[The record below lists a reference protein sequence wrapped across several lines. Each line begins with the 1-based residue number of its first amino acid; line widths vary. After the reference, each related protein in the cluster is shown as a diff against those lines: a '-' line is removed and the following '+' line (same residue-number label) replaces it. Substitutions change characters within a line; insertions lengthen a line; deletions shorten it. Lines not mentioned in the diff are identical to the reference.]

1 MRFGISKT
9 MGTSTPSTGY
19 SAGTKESLTMALA
32 RSSSKTIKDQMLLS
46 LVADAAPGVG
56 RVGIGGIEGGTNE
69 LANELLSLALDMI
82 ADEESWIFT
91 MSSEF

>member
-1 MRFGISKT
+1 
-9 MGTSTPSTGY
+9 
-19 SAGTKESLTMALA
+19 
-32 RSSSKTIKDQMLLS
+32 MLLS
-46 LVADAAPGVG
+46 LVADGAPGVG

-91 MSSEF
+91 MSPEF